1 MNLNGHSWVLL
12 QRREVPERHLG
23 GQIGGR
29 GMVTKERAK
38 RPQKAASKISS
49 SLTQL
54 GLFIIGI
61 CEVIRS
67 LTAVLT
73 MMIN

>member
-1 MNLNGHSWVLL
+1 
-12 QRREVPERHLG
+12 
-23 GQIGGR
+23 
-29 GMVTKERAK
+29 MVTKERAK

-49 SLTQL
+49 FFFTQL
-54 GLFIIGI
+54 GLCIIGI

-73 MMIN
+73 RIISR